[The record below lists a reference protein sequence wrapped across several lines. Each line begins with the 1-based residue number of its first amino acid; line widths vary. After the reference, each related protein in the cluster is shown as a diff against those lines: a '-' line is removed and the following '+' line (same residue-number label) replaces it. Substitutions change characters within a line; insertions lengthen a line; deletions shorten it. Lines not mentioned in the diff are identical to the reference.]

1 MRPTPRRLI
10 VTLALLSVVVWTAPP
25 TTTEQA
31 SAERRSLELA
41 DIIAWK
47 TISATTVSHDG
58 QWFGYRLAPGEGDAQ
73 VVLRQTTGDREMKFD
88 IGEPPTAQGGGGGGA
103 PGAAP
108 AANAPV
114 QFSDDGKWAAFAT
127 YPTRAE
133 ARAAPAPAAAGRE
146 WRRDRESCQRR
157 QARLHA
163 DSTFC
168 VFW

>member
-88 IGEPPTAQGGGGGGA
+88 IGEPPAAQGGGGRRRARRGTRGERAGAVLGRWKVGGVCDV
-103 PGAAP
+103 P
-108 AANAPV
+108 
-114 QFSDDGKWAAFAT
+114 D
-127 YPTRAE
+127 
-133 ARAAPAPAAAGRE
+133 ARGSAAAPAPAAAGRE
-146 WRRDRESCQRR
+146 WRRRS
-157 QARLHA
+157 
-163 DSTFC
+163 
-168 VFW
+168 